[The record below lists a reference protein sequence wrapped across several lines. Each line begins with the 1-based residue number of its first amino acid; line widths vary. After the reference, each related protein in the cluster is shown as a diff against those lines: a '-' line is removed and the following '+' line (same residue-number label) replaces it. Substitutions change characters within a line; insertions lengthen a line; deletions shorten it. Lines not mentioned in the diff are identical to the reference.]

1 MTQQQEVRQLK
12 LRAGNYDAYHADEP
26 EVLVEGPAGTGKTR
40 TVLERFNNTCHS
52 HPGARL
58 LIMRKH
64 AVTLGSTCLATLRD
78 KVLTPYDQVK
88 FFGGNDE
95 RPAAYEYRNGSS
107 IVVAGMDDPGKTL
120 SSEYDKIFVN
130 EATELTLEDWE
141 TLKRPLR
148 KRTPGVTQQLIGDCN
163 PSHDKHWLLIRCLEG
178 RTRRIKTYLRDNP
191 EYYTTEGEL
200 TEAGA
205 DYLHNQLEGMT
216 GSRRQRLLLGEWVG
230 MENAI
235 YDTLDANTHLIPCPK
250 DQRWVTGAIGID
262 YGTVHMSAIVIV
274 QKDTT
279 GRIWAR
285 ECWTGGEEEQP
296 ILDTTRSMK
305 TRYGVYAGV
314 VDPIPAMQM
323 LANKLAFRRSG
334 QSTKGQ
340 RGSEGSRIAN
350 IFRVKSL
357 LASDALR
364 FDLNGEGVADL
375 FSEAVMYRWLH
386 KDTENLEKYMV
397 DRHNDDRVAAWEY
410 AIEALLT
417 GIAPILPSDSQGR
430 AIYTSDPRP
439 TMYGQRHQTIH
450 GGAA

>member
-1 MTQQQEVRQLK
+1 MTELLRQLK
-12 LRAGNYDAYHADEP
+12 LRGGNWDAYYADDP
-26 EVLVEGPAGTGKTR
+26 EVLIEGPAGTGKTR
-40 TVLERFNNTCHS
+40 TVLERFNNTCHQ
-52 HPGARL
+52 HPGSRL

-64 AVTLGSTCLATLRD
+64 AVTLGTTCLATFRD
-78 KVLTPYDQVK
+78 KVLTPQDQVK

-95 RPAAYEYRNGSS
+95 RPAAYEYPNGSA
-107 IVVAGMDDPGKTL
+107 IVIGGMDDPGKTL
-120 SSEYDKIFVN
+120 SSEYDKVFVN

-148 KRTPGVTQQLIGDCN
+148 KRTPGVSQQLIGDCN
-163 PSHDKHWLLIRCLEG
+163 PSHDKHWLLKRCMEG
-178 RTRRIKTYLRDNP
+178 RTRRIKTYLKDNP
-191 EYYTTEGEL
+191 EYYDTNGEL

-235 YDTLDANTHLIPCPK
+235 YDTLDPAKHLIACPAN
-250 DQRWVTGAIGID
+250 QRWEGGGIGID
-262 YGTVHMSAIVIV
+262 YGTVHISAVVVV

-285 ECWTGGEEEQP
+285 ECWTGGEDEQA
-296 ILDTTRSMK
+296 IVDAARSMK
-305 TRYGVYAGV
+305 QRYGVWAGV

-340 RGSEGSRIAN
+340 RGMEGSRVAN

-357 LASDALR
+357 LATDALR
-364 FDLNGEGVADL
+364 FDLNGPGIADL

-386 KDTENLEKYMV
+386 KDTENIEKYVV
-397 DRHNDDRVAAWEY
+397 DRHNDDRVAAFEY
-410 AIEALLT
+410 AIEALST
-417 GIAPILPSDSQGR
+417 DVSGVMSFDAQGR
-430 AIYTSDPRP
+430 TLYRTDPRP
-439 TMYGQRHQTIH
+439 VTYGAKVARTY